1 MSPPEP
7 YEYESAKVIVASR
20 LSLAVRTGPARVL
33 RPAAWTGTAAPRF
46 RLVPTV
52 GKDPLHHSA

>member
-1 MSPPEP
+1 MM
-7 YEYESAKVIVASR
+7 VASR

-33 RPAAWTGTAAPRF
+33 GPAAWTGTAAPRF

-52 GKDPLHHSA
+52 EKDPLHHSA